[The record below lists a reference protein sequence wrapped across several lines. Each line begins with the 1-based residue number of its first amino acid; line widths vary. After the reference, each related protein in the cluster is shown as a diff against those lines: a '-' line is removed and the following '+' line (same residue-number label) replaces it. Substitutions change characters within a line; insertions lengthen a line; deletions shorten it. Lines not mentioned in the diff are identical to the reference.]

1 MKSENQNSLFVLIIT
16 AVILSILCP
25 FIFFWTGYLDGWI
38 ATKLIGKYIIE
49 FLTIFNLDIPLE
61 KIPIIIGVL
70 NSIIHIFIPI
80 KLNKLNT

>member
-1 MKSENQNSLFVLIIT
+1 MKNKNQDSLTILIIT
-16 AVILSILCP
+16 AVIVSILSP
-25 FIFFWTGYLDGWI
+25 FLFFWTGYLDGWI
-38 ATKLIGKYIIE
+38 ATKIIGKYIIE

-80 KLNKLNT
+80 KIKDYK